1 MQPTQAVQQ
10 IVASSRPCGAASR
23 IQPHLLVANGR
34 PRNVGGACG
43 ERNDGWRNLRTL
55 PRAVAGALL
64 VAAVLA
70 GCETGYSPPARDWKS
85 GGGWENFRAE
95 APASGPMLAEGQP
108 GQ

>member
-10 IVASSRPCGAASR
+10 VLASSPPCGAASR
-23 IQPHLLVANGR
+23 LQPHLLLASSRHRV
-34 PRNVGGACG
+34 VGGTRRETNG
-43 ERNDGWRNLRTL
+43 GWRNLRIL
-55 PRAVAGALL
+55 SRAAAGALL
-64 VAAVLA
+64 AAAVLT

>member
-1 MQPTQAVQQ
+1 MQPTHAVQQ
-10 IVASSRPCGAASR
+10 VVASSQPCGAASR
-23 IQPHLLVANGR
+23 LQPHLLLANSR
-34 PRNVGGACG
+34 HPIVGGTGG
-43 ERNDGWRNLRTL
+43 ERNGGWRNLRIL
-55 PRAVAGALL
+55 PRAAAGALL
-64 VAAVLA
+64 AAAVLA